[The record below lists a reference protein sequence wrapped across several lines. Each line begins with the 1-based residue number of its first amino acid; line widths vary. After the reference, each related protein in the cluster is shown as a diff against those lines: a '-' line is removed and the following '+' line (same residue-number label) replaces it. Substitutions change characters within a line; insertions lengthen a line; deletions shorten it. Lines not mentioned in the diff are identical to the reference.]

1 MKRIT
6 VAVQNRVGV
15 IAGVTETLAEAG
27 VNLVAINTERTG
39 ETGLV
44 TLSTEEGDHDRAL
57 QCLVNAGY
65 RAVTDE
71 ALLIRLKDEP
81 GALAKVAARFRD
93 AGINIQ
99 SLHILDRHEGY
110 ATVALDTEDREAT
123 AALLSPDELV

>member
-6 VAVQNRVGV
+6 VAIQNRVGA
-15 IAGVTETLAEAG
+15 IAGITETLAGAD

-123 AALLSPDELV
+123 AALLSPDEVV

>member
-6 VAVQNRVGV
+6 VATQNKVGV
-15 IAGVTETLAEAG
+15 IAGITEALARAD

-44 TLSTEEGDHDRAL
+44 TLSTEEADHDRAL
-57 QCLVNAGY
+57 YCLVNAGY

-71 ALLIRLKDEP
+71 ALLIRLRDEP

-123 AALLSPDELV
+123 AALLTPDELV

>member
-1 MKRIT
+1 MKQIT
-6 VAVQNRVGV
+6 VAVQNRVGI
-15 IAGVTETLAEAG
+15 IAEITEALARAD

-44 TLSTEEGDHDRAL
+44 TLSTEEHDHDRAL
-57 QCLVNAGY
+57 HCLVGAGY

-71 ALLIRLKDEP
+71 ALLIRLRDEP

-110 ATVALDTEDREAT
+110 ATVALNTQDREAT
-123 AALLSPDELV
+123 AALLTPDEVV

>member
-6 VAVQNRVGV
+6 VAVQDRVGV
-15 IAGVTETLAEAG
+15 IAGVTEALAEAG

-44 TLSTEEGDHDRAL
+44 TISTEEGDHDRAL

-81 GALAKVAARFRD
+81 GALAKVAARFRE

-123 AALLSPDELV
+123 AALLSPDEVV

>member
-6 VAVQNRVGV
+6 VATQNRVGV
-15 IAGVTETLAEAG
+15 IAGITETLAGAD
-27 VNLVAINTERTG
+27 VNLVSINTERTG

-57 QCLVNAGY
+57 QCLVEAGY

-123 AALLSPDELV
+123 AALLSPDEVV

>member
-6 VAVQNRVGV
+6 VAIQNRVGV
-15 IAGVTETLAEAG
+15 IAGITETLAGAD

-57 QCLVNAGY
+57 QCLVEAGY

-123 AALLSPDELV
+123 AALLSPDEVV

>member
-6 VAVQNRVGV
+6 VAIQNRVGA
-15 IAGVTETLAEAG
+15 IAGITETLAGAD

-57 QCLVNAGY
+57 QCLVEAGY

-123 AALLSPDELV
+123 AALLSPDEVV

>member
-6 VAVQNRVGV
+6 VATQNRVGV
-15 IAGVTETLAEAG
+15 IAGITETLAGAD

-44 TLSTEEGDHDRAL
+44 TLSTEEGEHDRAL
-57 QCLVNAGY
+57 QCLVEAGY

-81 GALAKVAARFRD
+81 GALARVAARFRD

-123 AALLSPDELV
+123 AALLSPDEVV

>member
-1 MKRIT
+1 MKQIT

-15 IAGVTETLAEAG
+15 IADITEALARAG

-57 QCLVNAGY
+57 YCLVNAGY

-71 ALLIRLKDEP
+71 ALLIRLRDEP

-110 ATVALDTEDREAT
+110 ATVALNTEDREAT
-123 AALLSPDELV
+123 AALLTPDELV

>member
-6 VAVQNRVGV
+6 VATQNRVGV
-15 IAGVTETLAEAG
+15 IAGITETLAGAD
-27 VNLVAINTERTG
+27 VNLVAINTERSG

-57 QCLVNAGY
+57 QCLVEAGY

-123 AALLSPDELV
+123 AALLSPDEVV

>member
-6 VAVQNRVGV
+6 VATQNRVGV
-15 IAGVTETLAEAG
+15 IAGITETLAGAD

-57 QCLVNAGY
+57 QCLVEAGY

-123 AALLSPDELV
+123 AALLSPDEVV